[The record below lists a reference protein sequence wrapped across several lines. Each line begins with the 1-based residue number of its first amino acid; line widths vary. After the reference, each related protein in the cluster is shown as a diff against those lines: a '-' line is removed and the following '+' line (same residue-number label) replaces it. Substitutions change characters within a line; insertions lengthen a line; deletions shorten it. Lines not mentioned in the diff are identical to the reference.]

1 MQLNSKLKL
10 YLGTSEFYKRVGII
24 AVPIA
29 LQSLIS
35 IGVNMM
41 DTVML
46 GALGEVALS
55 ASSLANQFINIY
67 HVCCMGI
74 GMGASVMVAR
84 FWGMRDSQS
93 LKQSI
98 TIMLRL
104 CIAFSLLFMA
114 ATILAPGALMRIYT
128 PDPDIIREGI
138 RYFNWS
144 VPTYLLLG
152 LSLTCT
158 IVLRSVGQ
166 AKIPLICSSV
176 SFMANLFFNWVFIFG
191 NLGAPRMEVAGAAL
205 GTLLARL
212 IEFTAIAVY
221 FFLRDKNIG
230 YRVKDLLMDCHGLVP
245 EYLKICIPVLISDS
259 LLALGNSAIAMIM
272 GRIGAAFVSAN
283 SITAVTQQMTTVLTQ
298 GISQAGC
305 IITGHTLGE
314 GKREQAQREGYTFLI
329 FGALLGAAA
338 CLVILAI
345 SGPVIG
351 MYHIQEETRQI
362 AQQLMDSVAIILIFT
377 SANSILTKGVLRG
390 GGDTRFLMFADILFL
405 WLASVPL
412 GILAGLVWK
421 LPAFWIYFFMKIDQ
435 IIKCV
440 WCVYRLRSGKWIKA
454 IKKTEEK

>member
-1 MQLNSKLKL
+1 MRKDGMHLNRKLRL
-10 YLGTSEFYKRVGII
+10 YLGTAEFYKRVGII
-24 AVPIA
+24 AIPIA

-84 FWGMRDSQS
+84 FWGMQDSCS

-104 CIAFSLLFMA
+104 CIVFGLLFMA

-128 PDPDIIREGI
+128 PDADIIREGI

-166 AKIPLICSSV
+166 AKVPLICSSV

-205 GTLLARL
+205 GTLLARI
-212 IEFTAIAVY
+212 IEFSAIAIY

-230 YRVKDLLMDCHGLVP
+230 YRIKDLFMDCHGLVP

-298 GISQAGC
+298 GISRMHNHRAYPGRRKKRAGPERRVYLPDFRRIVGC
-305 IITGHTLGE
+305 GGLCGNS
-314 GKREQAQREGYTFLI
+314 GYQRACNRYVPYSG
-329 FGALLGAAA
+329 GNPPDSGAAD
-338 CLVILAI
+338 
-345 SGPVIG
+345 GIG
-351 MYHIQEETRQI
+351 CCYPDFYFGQFHTDKR
-362 AQQLMDSVAIILIFT
+362 
-377 SANSILTKGVLRG
+377 SAPRRRRYEVLNVCRY
-390 GGDTRFLMFADILFL
+390 
-405 WLASVPL
+405 SVPL
-412 GILAGLVWK
+412 AGLCSAGDSGRAGMEDACI
-421 LPAFWIYFFMKIDQ
+421 LDLFFHED
-435 IIKCV
+435 
-440 WCVYRLRSGKWIKA
+440 
-454 IKKTEEK
+454 

>member
-1 MQLNSKLKL
+1 MRKDGMHLNRKLRL
-10 YLGTSEFYKRVGII
+10 YLGTAEFYKRVGII
-24 AVPIA
+24 AIPIA

-84 FWGMRDSQS
+84 FWGMQDSCS

-104 CIAFSLLFMA
+104 CIVFGLLFMA

-128 PDPDIIREGI
+128 PDADIIREGI

-166 AKIPLICSSV
+166 AKVPLICSSV

-191 NLGAPRMEVAGAAL
+191 
-205 GTLLARL
+205 
-212 IEFTAIAVY
+212 

-230 YRVKDLLMDCHGLVP
+230 YRIKDLFMDCHGLVP

-329 FGALLGAAA
+329 FGALLGVAA
-338 CLVILAI
+338 CVVILAI

-351 MYHIQEETRQI
+351 MYHIQEETRRI
-362 AQQLMDSVAIILIFT
+362 AEQLMESVAVILIFT

-390 GGDTRFLMFADILFL
+390 GGDTKFLMFADILFL

-421 LPAFWIYFFMKIDQ
+421 MPAFWIYFFMKIDQ

-440 WCVYRLRSGKWIKA
+440 WCVWRLRSGKWIKA
-454 IKKTEEK
+454 IKKAED

>member
-1 MQLNSKLKL
+1 
-10 YLGTSEFYKRVGII
+10 
-24 AVPIA
+24 
-29 LQSLIS
+29 
-35 IGVNMM
+35 
-41 DTVML
+41 
-46 GALGEVALS
+46 
-55 ASSLANQFINIY
+55 
-67 HVCCMGI
+67 
-74 GMGASVMVAR
+74 
-84 FWGMRDSQS
+84 
-93 LKQSI
+93 
-98 TIMLRL
+98 MLRL
-104 CIAFSLLFMA
+104 CIVFGLLFMA

-205 GTLLARL
+205 GTLLARI

-412 GILAGLVWK
+412 GILAGLVWE

-454 IKKTEEK
+454 IKKSEEK